1 MHAHQGKRQHGR
13 ICNFSQACRQGG
25 GGGGG
30 SFEGVRS
37 NPLFG
42 LQKILYT
49 PQIYISALLFASGLL
64 ILLLLRITSVQ
75 ASLVAV
81 LWLAEQQ
88 VGCNC

>member
-1 MHAHQGKRQHGR
+1 MHIRVKGNMGGYVTFHRHVGR
-13 ICNFSQACRQGG
+13 

>member
-1 MHAHQGKRQHGR
+1 MHIRVKGNIGGYVTFHRHVGR
-13 ICNFSQACRQGG
+13 R
-25 GGGGG
+25 G
-30 SFEGVRS
+30 SFEGVCS

-49 PQIYISALLFASGLL
+49 PQIYISALLFASGSL

-75 ASLVAV
+75 ASLVAE

-88 VGCNC
+88 VGCDC

>member
-1 MHAHQGKRQHGR
+1 MHIRVKG
-13 ICNFSQACRQGG
+13 NMGG
-25 GGGGG
+25 YVTFHRHVGGGG